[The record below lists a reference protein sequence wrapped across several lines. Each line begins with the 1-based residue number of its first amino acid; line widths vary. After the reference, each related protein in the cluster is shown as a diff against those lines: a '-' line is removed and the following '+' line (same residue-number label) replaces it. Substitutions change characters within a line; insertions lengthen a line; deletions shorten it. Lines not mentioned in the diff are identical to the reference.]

1 MAWTLLHESAL
12 LQEEELSRQHLLR
25 QELKQRQA
33 GESPSPFF
41 QTECF
46 IRIRSM
52 SSSVLVGSVETY
64 HLFSY
69 EGYECFFAGLELQFV
84 TS

>member
-52 SSSVLVGSVETY
+52 SSSVLWDRLKRITSLAMKVTNA
-64 HLFSY
+64 F
-69 EGYECFFAGLELQFV
+69 LQD
-84 TS
+84 SSSNS